1 MVLLFALGLFAYAY
15 FLFHSFPFIK
25 TSEERAFI
33 TLKEAKIPY
42 KDIVELFANR
52 SLDQEKIKTY
62 LALKDEDVYRLLA
75 QNPSLS
81 QPDFRFLWETSFS
94 CKYGREIR
102 MSLIVY
108 QKLELCEVER
118 ILNGDFDYDLW
129 SSLAQ
134 NNFLSE
140 EQFDK
145 LLSLTPKNFKK
156 SMTTFRN
163 ISSSR
168 EKGRE

>member
-1 MVLLFALGLFAYAY
+1 MLLFTLGLFAYVY
-15 FLFHSFPFIK
+15 FLFHPFPFIK
-25 TSEERAFI
+25 TSDERVFI
-33 TLKEAKIPY
+33 ALKEGKTPY

-52 SLDQEKIKTY
+52 PLTPKKIKKY
-62 LALKDEDVYRLLA
+62 LELTNEDIYRLLA
-75 QNPSLS
+75 KNPSLS
-81 QPDFRFLWETSFS
+81 QSDFQFLWETSFS

-102 MSLIVY
+102 LSLIAY

-140 EQFDK
+140 MQFDK
-145 LLSLTPKNFKK
+145 LLSLTPENFKK
-156 SMTTFRN
+156 SMTTLRN
-163 ISSSR
+163 ISSNR